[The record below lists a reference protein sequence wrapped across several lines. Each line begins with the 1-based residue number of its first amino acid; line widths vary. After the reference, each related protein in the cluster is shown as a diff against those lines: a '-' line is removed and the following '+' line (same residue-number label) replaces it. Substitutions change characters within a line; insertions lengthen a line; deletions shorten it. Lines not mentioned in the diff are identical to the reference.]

1 MRRAFPDVSSRYGAP
16 TGRAPSTQEEH
27 LTMSE
32 RLYHV
37 VRVNDSTGFKIN
49 MTSRPVTHTEAM
61 TIISKIPTW
70 AQFPQIRTLIVE
82 VR

>member
-1 MRRAFPDVSSRYGAP
+1 MKQKTYLI
-16 TGRAPSTQEEH
+16 TYT
-27 LTMSE
+27 E

-37 VRVNDSTGFKIN
+37 VRINDSTGVKIN
-49 MTSRPVTHTEAM
+49 MTSLPVTHAEAM
-61 TIISKIPTW
+61 MIISKIPTW

>member
-1 MRRAFPDVSSRYGAP
+1 
-16 TGRAPSTQEEH
+16 
-27 LTMSE
+27 MSE

-37 VRVNDSTGFKIN
+37 VRINDSTGFKIN
-49 MTSRPVTHTEAM
+49 MTSLPVTHAEAR